1 MPWLRGSPRLPCPQH
16 TDGRDRGRVA
26 PGEWSMITIRKF
38 VTIIEHIQREMDQPA
53 DVPLRRVAVAAIF
66 RNPYA
71 AMLAEQLTSA
81 MGAPIESLGK
91 GALIGLNGDAIHGNA
106 CLLTEFA
113 NPIRAAVGGGLA
125 WIQSTT
131 KRAAPGTLIDIPLAH
146 KDALYVRDHYDTITV
161 HLPDAPHPD
170 EIAVII
176 AAANRAYLNPRLGGL
191 QAAQISVRDGL
202 R

>member
-1 MPWLRGSPRLPCPQH
+1 
-16 TDGRDRGRVA
+16 
-26 PGEWSMITIRKF
+26 MIEIRKF
-38 VTIIEHIQREMDQPA
+38 VTVVEQIMSEKGRAA
-53 DVPLRRVAVAAIF
+53 DKPLRKVAVAAIF
-66 RNPYA
+66 NNPYA
-71 AMLAEQLTSA
+71 GCYSEDVSELVAFNTPLGETLAEQLLRA
-81 MGAPIESLGK
+81 MGEPIESLGK

-106 CLLTEFA
+106 CLLGEFA

-131 KRAAPGTLIDIPLAH
+131 KRSGPGGMIDIPLAH

-176 AAANRAYLNPRLGGL
+176 AAANRGYLNPRLGGL
-191 QAAQISVRDGL
+191 EASEIKARDGL

>member
-1 MPWLRGSPRLPCPQH
+1 
-16 TDGRDRGRVA
+16 
-26 PGEWSMITIRKF
+26 MITIRKF
-38 VTIIEHIQREMDQPA
+38 VTIVEHIQREMDQPA
-53 DVPLRRVAVAAIF
+53 DVPLRRVAVAAVF

-71 AMLAEQLTSA
+71 GQFSSDLQALIDFNAPLGTMLAGLLTSA

-113 NPIRAAVGGGLA
+113 NPIRAAAGGGLA

-191 QAAQISVRDGL
+191 QADQISVRDGQ